1 MLPRRKPNRLKNYD
15 YSRPNAYFITFCT
28 DGRRNLLWNDV
39 GASIARPQ
47 DVPLSSYGRIVD
59 QAINDI
65 PKHYPMITVDQYAV
79 MPNHVHLL
87 LQIHSDPEGRALPAP
102 EISRVVQQVK
112 GVITKQIGLGIWQ
125 KLFHDHVIRDQKE
138 YDTVWRYIETNPL
151 KWTDD
156 CFYTE

>member
-59 QAINDI
+59 QTINDI
-65 PKHYPMITVDQYAV
+65 PKHYPMITVDQYTV

-87 LQIHSDPEGRALPAP
+87 L
-102 EISRVVQQVK
+102 
-112 GVITKQIGLGIWQ
+112 
-125 KLFHDHVIRDQKE
+125 
-138 YDTVWRYIETNPL
+138 
-151 KWTDD
+151 
-156 CFYTE
+156 